1 MKTNVGTVDRW
12 VRLVLGAALI
22 AAALFS
28 GLTIFDGA
36 VMTYGAILVG
46 VVLAGTGLMRTCAA
60 YSIFGIRTCKV

>member
-1 MKTNVGTVDRW
+1 MTTNVGTVDRG
-12 VRLVLGAALI
+12 VRLVLGVALI

-36 VMTYGAILVG
+36 VMKYGAILVG
-46 VVLAGTGLMRTCAA
+46 VVLAVTGLMQTCPA

>member
-1 MKTNVGTVDRW
+1 MTTNVGTVDCG
-12 VRLVLGAALI
+12 VRLVLGVALI

-36 VMTYGAILVG
+36 VMKYGAILVA
-46 VVLAGTGLMRTCAA
+46 VVLAVTGLMRTCPA

>member
-1 MKTNVGTVDRW
+1 MTTNVGTVDRG
-12 VRLVLGAALI
+12 VRLVLGVALI

-36 VMTYGAILVG
+36 VVKYGAILVG
-46 VVLAGTGLMRTCAA
+46 VVLAVTGLMRTCPA

>member
-1 MKTNVGTVDRW
+1 MTTNVGTVDRG
-12 VRLVLGAALI
+12 VRLVLGVALI

-36 VMTYGAILVG
+36 VMKYGAILVG
-46 VVLAGTGLMRTCAA
+46 VVLAVTGLMRTCPA